1 MLKVGGGL
9 VAKLSPT
16 LAILWSIAHQ
26 APLSRRFSRQEYLS
40 GLPFSFPVD
49 LPDLGIEPVS
59 PTIQAYSLL
68 TELPMELGL

>member
-1 MLKVGGGL
+1 MLKAGGGL
-9 VAKLSPT
+9 VAKLNPT

-26 APLSRRFSRQEYLS
+26 VPLSRRFSRQEYLS